1 MASPIC
7 SEVVITFS
15 QIVLSILPED
25 LTDRTFWPKLGY
37 TIGKDSSQFSA
48 MYQTVPVTCPNCNH
62 RFASPVLTII
72 DAHEDPE
79 AKALFLA
86 GQFNIAVCPQC
97 GHAGLLNAPLVYHD
111 PEKEL
116 LLTYVPSELGLSEF
130 EQQRIVGDLTNR
142 VISALPA
149 EQRKGYL
156 LRPQSF
162 LRLEGM
168 IEVILEADGIT
179 REMLEAQRA
188 RTALLDRLLRTPDE
202 DTRRAMAQ
210 ENNEQIDN
218 DFFRILA
225 LNIDLAQ
232 EDGQQEAVQ
241 QLLGLRGQL
250 LEWTTAGQEVASRE
264 DAIKELGAEITRDGL
279 LDKLVA
285 AALAGQQAKV
295 ETMVAVARPVID
307 YLFYQQLTGYIQEAE
322 QAGSAQEAE
331 ALKALRATVLD
342 LTAEIDAE
350 IQWATEQAAELLQ
363 EILKSD
369 DLEQAVVANLDR
381 IDDLF
386 LRNLARNLQAAEQEG
401 RTEDVEKL
409 TQIGD
414 VLTKVIQASQPPEI
428 QFINELLSAEY
439 PLRTQSL
446 LQENSEQ
453 VTPRLLEM
461 MRLVGDSLS
470 QSGREPVAQRLAEI
484 REQAQAMIE

>member
-1 MASPIC
+1 
-7 SEVVITFS
+7 
-15 QIVLSILPED
+15 
-25 LTDRTFWPKLGY
+25 
-37 TIGKDSSQFSA
+37 
-48 MYQTVPVTCPNCNH
+48 MYQTVPVTCPNCNY
-62 RFASPVLTII
+62 RFSSPVLTII

-116 LLTYVPSELGLSEF
+116 LLTYVPSELGLSEL
-130 EQQRIVGDLTNR
+130 EQQRIIGDLTNH
-142 VISALPA
+142 VISGLPA

-156 LRPQSF
+156 LRPRSF

-188 RTALLDRLLRTPDE
+188 KSALLDRLLRTTDQE
-202 DTRRAMAQ
+202 ARRLIAQ
-210 ENNEQIDN
+210 ENNSQIDN
-218 DFFRILA
+218 DFFQILSY
-225 LNIDLAQ
+225 NIELAQ
-232 EDGQQEAVQ
+232 AGGQQEAVQ
-241 QLLGLRGQL
+241 QLLGLRQQL

-264 DAIKELGAEITRDGL
+264 QAIKELGAEVTREGL
-279 LDKLVA
+279 LEKLVA
-285 AALAGQQAKV
+285 AALAGEQTKV

-322 QAGSAQEAE
+322 QTGNTERAE
-331 ALKALRATVLD
+331 ALRSLRVTVLD

-350 IQWATEQAAELLQ
+350 IKLATEQAAGLLQ
-363 EILKSD
+363 EILQSD
-369 DLEQAVVANLDR
+369 DLEQAVLDNLDR

-386 LRNLARNLQAAEQEG
+386 LHNLALNLQTAEQEG
-401 RTEDVEKL
+401 RSEVVEKL
-409 TQIGD
+409 RKIGD
-414 VLTKVIQASQPPEI
+414 VLTELIRESQPPEI

-439 PLRTQSL
+439 PDGTQAL
-446 LQENSEQ
+446 LKDNSQE

-461 MRLVGDSLS
+461 MRLVEDSLS
-470 QSGREPVAQRLAEI
+470 QSGRESVAQRLTEI
-484 REQAQAMIE
+484 REQAKAMMQ